1 MSSVFNDPIEEIDN
15 TIKKLNDT
23 EFTIAA
29 KTEHSDGVE
38 RINVTDKYF
47 NAGVMIIDFNK
58 WQKNNYQEKLIKKL
72 NDLKNNIVQW
82 DQDVLNSMLNGNI

>member
-1 MSSVFNDPIEEIDN
+1 MDPDVICIQDPINEIE
-15 TIKKLNDT
+15 TSIKKLNTT

-29 KTEHSDGVE
+29 KTEHSWSE

-58 WQKNNYQEKLIKKL
+58 WQKNNYQK
-72 NDLKNNIVQW
+72 DY
-82 DQDVLNSMLNGNI
+82 